1 MAHAKM
7 HASGLRI
14 VLLTALAAL
23 MIGGCTAITDIKTDI
38 SERMFGRELADPPGE
53 LAEITAKI
61 QPKIVW
67 SYKIG
72 VSQDYDFAPATEN
85 GAIYVASASGEIAK
99 VDAATGKQAWRINTG
114 EILSGGVGL
123 GANLVL
129 LGTPKG
135 QVIAYD
141 QSGKLLWKSKVSS
154 EVLSVPRVD
163 GDTVVVRCGD
173 SRIFGINAADG
184 ARKWIYERATPA
196 LSLRSSAGVAVDSGA
211 VYAGFA
217 GGKLIALRADDG
229 KVIWEVSVAQPK
241 GATEIERIADITS
254 LPVVDGPLVYAVAYQ
269 GKVAAIDRAA
279 GRVAWSRDISS
290 YTGLNSEEGRI
301 YVSHSGGAIYALDYS
316 TGKTYWRQGELLNR
330 RLSAPLPMGG
340 VIAFGDIQGYLHFL
354 DREDGSFSGRL
365 RTEDSPILPQMT
377 ALGSNGL
384 LAQTRNG
391 VLYAISLK

>member
-1 MAHAKM
+1 LTESNKVK
-7 HASGLRI
+7 SGLR
-14 VLLTALAAL
+14 VVTLVALASIMMA
-23 MIGGCTAITDIKTDI
+23 GCTAITDIKTDI
-38 SERMFGRELADPPGE
+38 SERMFGRELADPPAE
-53 LAEITAKI
+53 LVEFKASI
-61 QPKIVW
+61 QPKVMW

-72 VSQDYDFAPATEN
+72 AAEDYDFAAATES
-85 GAIYVASASGEIAK
+85 GSVYVASASGEIAK
-99 VDAATGKQAWRINTG
+99 LDAGNGKPAWRISAG
-114 EILSGGVGL
+114 EKLSGGVGL
-123 GANLVL
+123 GPDLVL
-129 LGTPKG
+129 VGTPKG
-135 QVIAYD
+135 QVIAYN

-163 GDTVVVRCGD
+163 DGVVVVRCGD

-184 ARKWIYERATPA
+184 ARKWVYERATPA
-196 LSLRSSAGVAVDSGA
+196 LSLRSSAGVVVDGGA

-217 GGKLIALRADDG
+217 GGKLIALRAEDG

-269 GKVAAIDRAA
+269 GKVAAVDRAA

-290 YTGLNSEEGRI
+290 YTGLNMEVARV
-301 YVSHSGGAIYALDYS
+301 YVTHTGGAIYALDFS

-330 RLSAPLPMGG
+330 RLTAPLPMGG
-340 VIAFGDIQGYLHFL
+340 VIAFGDIQGYVHFL
-354 DREDGSFSGRL
+354 DREDGSFSGRV

-384 LAQTRNG
+384 LVQTRNG
-391 VLYAISLK
+391 SLYAISLK